1 MGIKLNNSI
10 GEDCTPEPYAL
21 LESNRNLGYS
31 VEEAIAD
38 LLDNSVSAR
47 STEVKIWMVWNEG
60 NPVLKIF
67 DNGVGMNLKELIDSF
82 KLGSLKERSQ
92 NDLGRFGFGMKTASI
107 SQARKLVIISKKQE
121 FNVVF
126 RSLDLDFIQANN
138 SWNLFVPNEK
148 EYSEEISLLNKNGSG
163 TFLIWEN
170 WDRAPRNLENFASQI
185 SKTKNY
191 LSVCFHRFLELKS
204 LKINFNSIELVG
216 ISPIPSTS
224 TLSSTV
230 FLNDQAETKLNSY
243 SLQHPIHWDEDYENA
258 TIRFNAYS
266 LFNGFEQQQGIYIYR
281 LNRLIT
287 PYGGWRDLMKNKNSS
302 KLARV
307 TIDIP
312 NSLELD
318 EKWNLEIT
326 KTDASIP
333 FEFVKEIVIFVEKT
347 KNLSGVKVNGG
358 GRKVERDFRANFDNA
373 TVWKDQIDNSS
384 YKYKVNDKHP
394 IFQIML
400 DKSLID
406 SKSLKFLLEVI
417 ESNLPISK
425 IIENNDLR
433 PNHHDRIKLKD
444 KLSLE
449 YLNIAKDLFDKY
461 RCGHSHNDSLILLF
475 KCEPYCYHQEQ
486 IKSYL
491 NE

>member
-47 STEVKIWMVWNEG
+47 STEVNIWMVWNEG

-82 KLGSLKERSQ
+82 KLGSLKERSK

-126 RSLDLDFIQANN
+126 RSLDLDFIQTNN
-138 SWNLFVPNEK
+138 SWNLSVPNEK

-216 ISPIPSTS
+216 ISPIPTTS

-230 FLNDQAETKLNSY
+230 ILNDQDETKLNSY

-258 TIRFNAYS
+258 TIRFNSYS

-333 FEFVKEIVIFVEKT
+333 FEFIKEIEIFVEKT

-373 TVWKDQIDNSS
+373 TVWKDQFDNSS
-384 YKYKVNDKHP
+384 YKYKVNEKHP

-400 DKSLID
+400 EKSLID

>member
-1 MGIKLNNSI
+1 MGIKQNYSI
-10 GEDCTPEPYAL
+10 GEDFTPEPYAL

-31 VEEAIAD
+31 IEEAISD
-38 LLDNSVSAR
+38 LLDNSVSAK
-47 STEVKIWMVWNEG
+47 STEIKVSMEWNDG
-60 NPVLKIF
+60 NPILKIF
-67 DNGVGMNLKELIDSF
+67 DNGVGMNLVELIDSF
-82 KLGSLKERSQ
+82 KLGSLKDRTQ

-121 FNVVF
+121 FHAVF
-126 RSLDLDFIQANN
+126 RSLDLDFIQTNN
-138 SWNLFVPNEK
+138 SWNLSVPNET
-148 EYSEEISLLNKNGSG
+148 EYSKEISLLKNNGCG
-163 TFLIWEN
+163 TILIWEN
-170 WDRAPRNLENFASQI
+170 WDRAPLEIENFASQI

-191 LSVCFHRFLELKS
+191 LSVCFHRFFEKKS
-204 LKINFNSIELVG
+204 LKINFNSIDLIG

-224 TLSSTV
+224 TLSSTIK
-230 FLNDQAETKLNSY
+230 LNDQVETILNSY

-258 TIRFNAYS
+258 TIRFNSYS

-287 PYGGWRDLMKNKNSS
+287 PYGGWRELMKNKNSS

-312 NSLELD
+312 NNLELD

-326 KTDASIP
+326 KTNANIP
-333 FEFVKEIVIFVEKT
+333 FEFINEIVVFVDKT

-358 GRKVERDFRANFDNA
+358 GRKVERDFRANYDNA
-373 TVWKDQIDNSS
+373 TVWKDQIANSS
-384 YKYKVNDKHP
+384 FKYTINDKHP

-400 DKSLID
+400 EKSLID
-406 SKSLKFLLEVI
+406 SKSLKFLLEMI

-444 KLSLE
+444 NLSLE
-449 YLNIAKDLFDKY
+449 YLKIAKDLFGKY
-461 RCGHSHNDSLILLF
+461 RCEHSHNDSLILLF
-475 KCEPYCYHQEQ
+475 KCEPYCYHQDQ